1 LKACEK
7 NIRDALQT
15 RKQYNIMPVVSPDKL
30 IALQQ
35 AADGVRNICI
45 LAHVVRS
52 TGSIDDDIFHTDP
65 L

>member
-7 NIRDALQT
+7 NTRDALQT
-15 RKQYNIMPVVSPDKL
+15 RKQYNIMPVVSPDRL

-45 LAHVVRS
+45 LAHVVRL
-52 TGSIDDDIFHTDP
+52 TGSIADDIFHTDP